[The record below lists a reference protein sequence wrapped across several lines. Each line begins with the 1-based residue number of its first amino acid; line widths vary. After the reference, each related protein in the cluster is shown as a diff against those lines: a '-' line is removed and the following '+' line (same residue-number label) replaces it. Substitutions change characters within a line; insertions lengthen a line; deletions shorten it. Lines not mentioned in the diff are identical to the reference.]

1 MGQEPACV
9 KTCPTGAIV
18 FGTKEDMKVHAEERI
33 VDLKSRGFENAGL
46 YDPLGVGGTHVMYVL
61 HHADKPKLYSNL
73 PERPRISPMVGFWKG
88 WSKPLAVAGMA
99 ATALAGLFHYTRVG
113 PNEVSKDEEH
123 EALEEAKRIREE
135 DHEPQ

>member
-1 MGQEPACV
+1 M

-61 HHADKPKLYSNL
+61 HPADTPRLYSNL
-73 PERPRISPMVGFWKG
+73 PDKPSISLMVGFWKG

-99 ATALAGLFHYTRVG
+99 ATALAGFFHYTRVG
-113 PNEVSKDEEH
+113 PNEVSKDEER
-123 EALEEAKRIREE
+123 EALDEAKRIKEGQ
-135 DHEPQ
+135 HESS